1 MAFLSFRGG
10 IHPPGMKELTKDK
23 EFSNLP
29 VPHTCYIPMQQHIG
43 KPAKPVVE
51 VGDAVQEGQL
61 IGATDGFISSNVH
74 SSIPGKV
81 IEIGSYPTVYT
92 PSGQCIVIEAEGAFS
107 NYTRPE
113 KAENWKELD
122 KGELLNRIR
131 EAGIVGLGGAA
142 FPTSVKLSPPDTK
155 PIETLIINGSEC
167 EPYITVDDMVMKT
180 FPRQV
185 LEGILITLK
194 ILDINNAFIGIE
206 KNKPVAIATL
216 KREIAQSNLG
226 GTIEVKA
233 LKTKYPQGAEKQ
245 LIKSIMNKEVPSR
258 GLPMDVGAV
267 IHNISTIFSIREA
280 VLYRKPLF
288 ERFITITGSIVKNPG
303 NYKVRIGTRISD
315 ILSDIGGLTGY
326 PAKIIMGGPMCGTT
340 IDSIDVPIV
349 KGTNGV
355 LFLSEKEVIR
365 EPYKP
370 CIRCGRCVAACPAG
384 LIPCELGNAVEMD
397 RFDLVKEFQPFDCI
411 MCGSCSFVCPSRR
424 PLSHFIKVAQQV
436 SRSRK

>member
-1 MAFLSFRGG
+1 MSFRGG
-10 IHPPGMKELTKDK
+10 IHPPEMKDLTKDK

-51 VGDAVQEGQL
+51 VGDTILEGQL

-74 SSIPGKV
+74 SSVPGKV
-81 IEIGSYPTVYT
+81 IEIGTYPTVYT
-92 PSGQCIVIEAEGAFS
+92 PVGQCVVIEAEGSFS
-107 NYTRPE
+107 NYALPE
-113 KAENWKELD
+113 KAENWDTLEKD
-122 KGELLNRIR
+122 ELLNRIR

-142 FPTSVKLSPPDTK
+142 FPTSVKLTPPGTK
-155 PIETLIINGSEC
+155 PIDTLILNGSEC
-167 EPYITVDDMVMKT
+167 EPYITVDDMLMKT
-180 FPRQV
+180 FPRHI
-185 LEGILITLK
+185 LEGVLITLK
-194 ILDINNAFIGIE
+194 ILEIDKAYIGIE
-206 KNKPVAIATL
+206 KNKPGAIAAL
-216 KREIAQSNLG
+216 KQEITALNLNS
-226 GTIEVKA
+226 TIEVKA

-258 GLPMDVGAV
+258 GLPMDIGAV
-267 IHNISTIFSIREA
+267 IQNVSTIYAIREA

-288 ERFITITGSIVKNPG
+288 DRYITVTGSIVKNPG

-315 ILSDIGGLTGY
+315 ILADIGGLTED
-326 PAKIIMGGPMCGTT
+326 PAKIIMGGPMCGTS

-355 LFLSEKEVIR
+355 LFLSAKEVNM